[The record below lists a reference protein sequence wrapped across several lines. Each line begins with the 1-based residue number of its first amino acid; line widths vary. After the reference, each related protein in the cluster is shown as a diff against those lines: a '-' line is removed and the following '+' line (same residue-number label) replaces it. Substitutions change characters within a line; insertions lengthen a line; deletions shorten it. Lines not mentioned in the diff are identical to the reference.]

1 MPSTLP
7 KPSFFSKLLLVLAST
22 LLSVLAV
29 EGLFRLIGFDFEA
42 GRQRAFMAYPI
53 CYRQP
58 RKPLGDVFFHR
69 YGPVTWKGRV
79 LATGLRLDG
88 GLDSAYVDEPEVTIA
103 YDGEGFR
110 NPEAWADWTLIVV
123 GDSFVEQGY
132 LPYED
137 LFTTQMGRRLGVPI
151 KNAGASF
158 SGPLSYVPYL
168 KHFGAAPGARH
179 ALMVF
184 FEGNDLTDVD
194 REAQWSLLF
203 EATGKREHRDFVKQ
217 SSFLKAGYRFLSR
230 LVKGDFQQDRFFRNA
245 YFQAVDGDV
254 AVSVNYTPPGSDAVR
269 PLTRYSL
276 DRALA
281 DWAETAD
288 TLGMKP
294 WLVYMPCKR
303 RVLHDRL
310 RFIDE
315 TPQEFVDWR
324 PTDLPAFMEQRAD
337 THGIGFIDVTPVLLR
352 ETHQGRLTYN
362 PIGDTHLNRRGSA
375 LVAKVIADTLRKHLK

>member
-1 MPSTLP
+1 MPFHLP

-22 LLSVLAV
+22 LISVLAV

-53 CYRQP
+53 SYRQP

-110 NPEAWADWTLIVV
+110 NPEAWADWALVVV

-137 LFTTQMGRRLGVPI
+137 LFTTQMGRLLGMPV
-151 KNAGASF
+151 KNAGASY
-158 SGPLSYVPYL
+158 SGPLSYVAYL
-168 KHFGAAPGARH
+168 KHFGAAPSARH

-184 FEGNDLTDVD
+184 FEGNDLTDVE
-194 REAQWSLLF
+194 REAQWALLF
-203 EATGKREHRDFVKQ
+203 EVTGRREYRDFVKQ
-217 SSFLKAGYRFLSR
+217 SSFFKAGYRFLSR
-230 LVKGDFQQDRFFRNA
+230 LVKGDFQQDHFFRNA
-245 YFQAVDGDV
+245 YFQANDGDV
-254 AVSVNYTPPGSDAVR
+254 AVSVNYTPPGSDAVS
-269 PLTRYSL
+269 PLTRYYL

-288 TLGMKP
+288 TLGLKP

-352 ETHQGRLTYN
+352 ETRQGRLTFN

-375 LVAKVIADTLRKHLK
+375 LVAKVIADTLREHLE